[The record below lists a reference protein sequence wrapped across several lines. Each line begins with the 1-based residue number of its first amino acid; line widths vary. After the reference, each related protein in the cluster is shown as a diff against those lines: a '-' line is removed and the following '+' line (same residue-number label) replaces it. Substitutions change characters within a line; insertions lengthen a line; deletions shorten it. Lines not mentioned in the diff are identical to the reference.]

1 MVEVTFEP
9 GVTSLPVPV
18 TINDD
23 SEIEADEIFTAVLTT
38 SEQDVMIGEDIAT
51 VTIIDTD
58 GKNILVLAKFFPPPQ
73 SVQNCRIFQMVLSLN
88 LV

>member
-1 MVEVTFEP
+1 MITLLLSSNFPPQAGADYLSTMVEVTFEP

-58 GKNILVLAKFFPPPQ
+58 GKNLAA
-73 SVQNCRIFQMVLSLN
+73 IF
-88 LV
+88 